1 MLYIRTYLH
10 ILLIEPTFP
19 PPTRPKYIILGGALE
34 IRSSFIHEAE
44 IQNYK
49 FRCKIKLIRTN
60 GNEIENVYLMETID
74 TLRFTDIRLIETLGI
89 MKIEESALRE
99 LAKDEQKPHI
109 FTITSEVEITLP
121 ASQSVL
127 IVQSDN
133 LTFELSSTPPS
144 TLPPFKIIKCENT
157 EGDLSWRYPCG
168 LNTICIQSSSKV
180 QCKCKKGYLG
190 EPSNGKDCSIAK
202 PGQIKTL
209 GGRLLFPVE
218 YETEFDNQNSQKYQT
233 AIYDTAKFVDD
244 IFDNIKG
251 YITGSSRIMFLRF
264 STIG

>member
-1 MLYIRTYLH
+1 M
-10 ILLIEPTFP
+10 
-19 PPTRPKYIILGGALE
+19 E
-34 IRSSFIHEAE
+34 ITSSFTHEAE
-44 IQNYK
+44 IQNFK

-99 LAKDEQKPHI
+99 LAKDEAAPHI
-109 FTITSEVEITLP
+109 FSVTSEVEITLP
-121 ASQSVL
+121 ASQSVF

-133 LTFELSSTPPS
+133 LTFELASTPAS
-144 TLPPFKIIKCENT
+144 ILPPFKIIKCENT
-157 EGDLSWRYPCG
+157 EGDLSWHDPCG
-168 LNTICIQSSSKV
+168 LNTICIPSSPKV

-190 EPSNGKDCSIAK
+190 DPSNGKDCSIAK
-202 PGQIKTL
+202 PGQIMTL

-218 YETEFDNQNSQKYQT
+218 YEREFDNQNSQKYQI

-244 IFDNIKG
+244 IFENIKG
-251 YITGSSRIMFLRF
+251 YISGSCRIVFLRF
-264 STIG
+264 STMG